1 MLNLDCNK
9 SHYKYREDNS
19 MKQKLLT
26 LVTGLIMM
34 MGIGGCSSASA
45 TLNDTTVSNS
55 SNQENLSGTVNI
67 IGSTTIQPLAESI
80 SGLLNE
86 TYPELSIEI
95 QGVGSSAGIKAVIDS
110 TTDIGMTSRELKAEE
125 KAEDIDEHIVAYDG
139 IAVIV
144 NPSNEV
150 TDLTSEQIKK
160 IFEGEI
166 TNWKDVGGKDAEIIV
181 VSREAGS
188 GTRSA
193 FEEMMKLTKKD
204 GDKDV
209 SSLNTDAI
217 IAEGNGAI
225 KANLASKENAIAYM
239 SEGYLDDS
247 VKALKIDSVEC
258 TIDNIKSGTYKI
270 SRPLLLITKGEVSK
284 EAQTF
289 IDCFLSDRGQEI
301 VSKNYITVNDK

>member
-9 SHYKYREDNS
+9 SYYKYREDNN

-45 TLNDTTVSNS
+45 TSNDTTVSDS
-55 SNQENLSGTVNI
+55 ANQENLSGTVNI

-95 QGVGSSAGIKAVIDS
+95 QGVGSSAGIKAVIDG
-110 TTDIGMTSRELKAEE
+110 TTDIGMASRELKAEE
-125 KAEDIDEHIVAYDG
+125 KTESIDEHIVAYDG

-144 NPSNEV
+144 NPSNGV

-209 SSLNTDAI
+209 SSLKTDAI

-284 EAQTF
+284 EAQAF